1 MAKDTV
7 APPIDRPLGRAYLR
21 KFTGWSTAYPPG
33 MSEPTSLRV
42 MHNCSVTADGALR
55 IRPGLRRVLDVP
67 ADGDI
72 VGTFE
77 HFYLKRED
85 GTAYKALLFA
95 VRESDDSVGFRV
107 ASDPNNTGHMQV
119 QKLTEVFEYASYDR
133 PSLYFTKEQLL
144 ANWDRFIAEKGIRAE
159 DYVNP
164 FWRPRGLPE
173 HTLPAAKRQPVD
185 AEWRGDEQVVG
196 RNWKKH
202 HGAEQAV

>member
-1 MAKDTV
+1 MAKDKV

-33 MSEPTSLRV
+33 MSEPTSLRT

-77 HFYLKRED
+77 HFYLLRED

-119 QKLTEVFEYASYDR
+119 QNLTEVFEYPPGQDPNFHRGTQFSDLSYVKYVQIDNKILAMSDNEEPFRLFQVGLAKPKMSVIRKIERPEYTLGDR
-133 PSLYFTKEQLL
+133 GPGIIHRVQQH
-144 ANWDRFIAEKGIRAE
+144 DR
-159 DYVNP
+159 
-164 FWRPRGLPE
+164 
-173 HTLPAAKRQPVD
+173 
-185 AEWRGDEQVVG
+185 
-196 RNWKKH
+196 
-202 HGAEQAV
+202 